1 MNQLMQIKEQLL
13 QQLLS
18 SRAWQSAHGW
28 YEALPARDR
37 LVVRLVAWLMAAAVV
52 FLVVYAPLLKSQRAA
67 DAALQKNLA
76 NYNLLAD
83 NAHRF
88 GGSGKSAADA
98 PLLAIVTQ
106 QAKQSGINL
115 SRYEQDGKGLRVWL
129 DAVSFDDAASWLE
142 QLQASNG
149 IQVTQATIDRSE
161 RPGVVD
167 IRATLSQ

>member
-1 MNQLMQIKEQLL
+1 MNQLTQIKEQLL
-13 QQLLS
+13 QQLLN
-18 SRAWQSAHGW
+18 SRAWHSARGW
-28 YEALPARDR
+28 YDALPARDR
-37 LVVRLVAWLMAAAVV
+37 LVVRLVAVLMVIAVI
-52 FLVVYAPLLKSQRAA
+52 FLLVYAPLLKAQRAA
-67 DAALQKNLA
+67 EATLQKNLA

-88 GGSGKSAADA
+88 GGSSSGNSDA
-98 PLLAIVTQ
+98 PLLAVVTQ

-129 DAVSFDDAASWLE
+129 DAVSFDDAASWME
-142 QLQASNG
+142 QLQAGNG
-149 IQVTQATIDRSE
+149 IHVTQVTIDRSD